1 MEKKKSRTFSD
12 VLRNNKDG
20 ILQQQQKI
28 GTNDMELKNTMGSS
42 FDDKI
47 DRTLPRK
54 ERVQH

>member
-12 VLRNNKDG
+12 VMRNNKDG
-20 ILQQQQKI
+20 ILQKT

>member
-1 MEKKKSRTFSD
+1 MEYYKK
-12 VLRNNKDG
+12 
-20 ILQQQQKI
+20 QKI

>member
-20 ILQQQQKI
+20 ILQTNKI